1 MYDANDRQI
10 ELLQRRLERRGI
22 TKAQLNLG
30 NYAGLTF
37 SELSGI
43 VDNAIRVNDKK
54 KKEAS
59 KVDFSALIDEAR
71 GEG

>member
-10 ELLQRRLERRGI
+10 ELLQRRLESQGI
-22 TKAQLNLG
+22 TKAQLDLR

-37 SELSGI
+37 RELSSI
-43 VDNAIRVNDKK
+43 VDNAIRVNNKK
-54 KKEAS
+54 KAAS
-59 KVDFSALIDEAR
+59 KVDSSALLDEAR